1 MNEAD
6 VCGQNSCPKR
16 DCGPFPEVQKATE
29 VLGNLATIG
38 TKRLVVCES
47 NKRIQVMCL
56 ETGEWSHNETMC
68 LGSGGCSDM
77 VFVTRATWGA
87 RPWKGRSSITVPVS
101 SLIIHHTENVS
112 CTVKTQCMEILR
124 EIQNQHMDKYRWY
137 DIGYN
142 FLVGEDG
149 NVYEGRGW
157 KHEGASE
164 HSTGNTTKSTL
175 TQTSI
180 LVSMIGNFEPRVP
193 NAIALTALKNL
204 IKCGVQQGNITE
216 SYRLYGHRNE
226 TNTSCP
232 GTALYDY
239 IQTLQPHSP

>member
-1 MNEAD
+1 
-6 VCGQNSCPKR
+6 
-16 DCGPFPEVQKATE
+16 
-29 VLGNLATIG
+29 
-38 TKRLVVCES
+38 
-47 NKRIQVMCL
+47 
-56 ETGEWSHNETMC
+56 
-68 LGSGGCSDM
+68 M

-87 RPWKGRSSITVPVS
+87 R
-101 SLIIHHTENVS
+101 
-112 CTVKTQCMEILR
+112 TQK
-124 EIQNQHMDKYRWY
+124 DGWY

-157 KHEGASE
+157 KYIGASE
-164 HSTGNTTKSTL
+164 HSTGT
-175 TQTSI
+175 
-180 LVSMIGNFEPRVP
+180 
-193 NAIALTALKNL
+193 LKNL
-204 IKCGVQQGNITE
+204 VKCGVQQGNIAE